1 MIWSALVFTHLF
13 SLTTYTIL
21 LRKSTL
27 GKLNKLFI
35 AALMQTSLFL
45 PSVFFLVLG
54 KISTQH
60 SASDWV
66 FLLCG
71 SVLLA
76 GYMIANVWALS
87 KLDASV
93 FTLLFNLRVL
103 VITVLGY
110 LLLHEAPSTIQM
122 AGGLIIFV
130 GIVVLHFHKNAKWRS
145 EATLAGLFTMFWFS
159 MHALLEKYNLKF
171 WSTED
176 YIFFFNLFA
185 AIMLWLVLVVRK
197 VNVRSQ
203 LQHTK
208 SASLLGLLISRSLS
222 AYSYI
227 YALAFGSL
235 AITSYVSSMS
245 VVFIVL
251 FGIYFLGEH
260 THVRRKLLAA
270 AIACA
275 GLTLIFY
282 GKLSLQ

>member
-1 MIWSALVFTHLF
+1 MIWAILVFTHLF
-13 SLTTYTIL
+13 GITTYTVL
-21 LRKSTL
+21 LRQSTF

-45 PSVFFLVLG
+45 PSVLFLVLG
-54 KISTQH
+54 KISVQH
-60 SASDWV
+60 SAKDWA

-71 SVLLA
+71 SFLLA

-103 VITVLGY
+103 VITLLGY
-110 LLLHEAPSTIQM
+110 VILHETPSVIQM
-122 AGGLIIFV
+122 VGGFIIFI
-130 GIVVLHFHKNAKWRS
+130 GIVVLHLHKNAKWRS

-185 AIMLWLVLVVRK
+185 TILLWVMIMVRR

-203 LQHTK
+203 LQHTRN
-208 SASLLGLLISRSLS
+208 ASFLVLLITRSLS
-222 AYSYI
+222 GYSYI

-251 FGIYFLGEH
+251 FGIYFLGER
-260 THVRRKLLAA
+260 THMRKKLLAA
-270 AIACA
+270 AIACV
-275 GLTLIFY
+275 GLTLILY
-282 GKLSLQ
+282 GKLIV